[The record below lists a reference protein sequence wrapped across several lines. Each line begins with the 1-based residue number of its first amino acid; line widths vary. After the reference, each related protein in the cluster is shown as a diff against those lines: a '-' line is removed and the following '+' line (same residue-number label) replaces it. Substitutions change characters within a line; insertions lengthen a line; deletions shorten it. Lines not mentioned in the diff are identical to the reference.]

1 MNRTPTQTARR
12 STAGLKSNAPSTGLN
27 TTTPIKAGFNRRRPI
42 AWRLQPQAP
51 IHQRQPHIHANRPAV
66 NRRAK
71 KQRPVNGAEHD
82 NTNQSR
88 F

>member
-1 MNRTPTQTARR
+1 MTLCGGSKCWNFDFNFN
-12 STAGLKSNAPSTGLN
+12 AGDE
-27 TTTPIKAGFNRRRPI
+27 
-42 AWRLQPQAP
+42 
-51 IHQRQPHIHANRPAV
+51 PHTHANRPAV